1 MNNNNFQIKQDSTET
16 TKTKAIIK
24 NIGCIVLAVALA
36 FLTVFVLNL
45 NI

>member
-1 MNNNNFQIKQDSTET
+1 MNNNNFQIKQETTET
-16 TKTKAIIK
+16 TKTKAILK
-24 NIGCIVLAVALA
+24 SIGCIALAVALA

>member
-1 MNNNNFQIKQDSTET
+1 MNNNNFQIKQDTSEAR
-16 TKTKAIIK
+16 TKNFFKNLGFIAI
-24 NIGCIVLAVALA
+24 AVALA